1 MVPFFGILTMSTYPP
16 RETGSHIIPTYLEK
30 REQDHTP
37 CRDTC
42 KEEITYLPTHPER
55 QDHASYRHIW
65 EEEHQHLK
73 RVVTSD
79 LRNCVFAVINRKLT
93 PSRKSRKLPKLPP
106 EAEKMFK
113 APLFSKFQM
122 IFYFSSKK
130 INQFFQVLVQKVH
143 FLRDKLLC

>member
-1 MVPFFGILTMSTYPP
+1 MFLMKKKKVNVTFKIWAYSARDHLS
-16 RETGSHIIPTYLEK
+16 ESLSNVHIRSLEVYVK
-30 REQDHTP
+30 KHTP
-37 CRDTC
+37 KSFIDFAHCTF
-42 KEEITYLPTHPER
+42 IISWLVTYN
-55 QDHASYRHIW
+55 
-65 EEEHQHLK
+65 
-73 RVVTSD
+73 

-130 INQFFQVLVQKVH
+130 INQFFQVLVQKSP
-143 FLRDKLLC
+143 FFTR